1 MVFASW
7 RGVVG
12 VVKPTHR
19 PGSLEEFIRLLPEGI
34 GVVPVYLNFKRGTE
48 DEFRAALNAVEEKV
62 AELAQEGVDLIH
74 PEGAPPFM
82 VHGYKGEEKIIKEWE
97 AKYKI
102 PMVTAAQTQVEA
114 LRALKVKKFVGVTY
128 FINSV
133 NDITTRYFPRRRLRC
148 SRHGR
153 NLRGLRRRRTD
164 CIAGNLRAHA
174 ESLPKKSKRR
184 GDLYARHGLA
194 LPRHHPFARG
204 RFASSRHSPCS
215 RARLVD
221 PKAAACKTNRE
232 RLWQIARRDDL
243 KCLEVMDITR
253 LSIHPTILSFRGP
266 QQAAG

>member
-62 AELAQEGVDLIH
+62 AELAREGVDLIH

-82 VHGYKGEEKIIKEWE
+82 VHGYKGEEKIIKDWE
-97 AKYKI
+97 ARYNI

-128 FINSV
+128 FVGSV
-133 NDITTRYFPRRRLRC
+133 NDITTRYFQ
-148 SRHGR
+148 
-153 NLRGLRRRRTD
+153 D
-164 CIAGNLRAHA
+164 AG
-174 ESLPKKSKRR
+174 
-184 GDLYARHGLA
+184 
-194 LPRHHPFARG
+194 F
-204 RFASSRHSPCS
+204 
-215 RARLVD
+215 
-221 PKAAACKTNRE
+221 
-232 RLWQIARRDDL
+232 
-243 KCLEVMDITR
+243 EVMAMEGMPVAFEDVGRLASQEIYAHTRHAFLQNQSAEAIYMLGTGWRCLDIIH
-253 LSIHPTILSFRGP
+253 LLEEDLQVPVIHPVPARVWSIQKRLHVRQRVKGFGRLLEEMP
-266 QQAAG
+266 